1 MSLSQRFDTL
11 RQLWECFGVISGTG
25 DQRQG
30 NNVGDLL
37 ERVRTKAAGGQRRG
51 TNPQTRCGHWW
62 SRIPWDSIA
71 VDGDINFLQ
80 EVLALVAIE
89 VRVPQ
94 VNEDQGDRRAT
105 GWDPKSTRREY

>member
-1 MSLSQRFDTL
+1 MGVGQRFDTL

-37 ERVRTKAAGGQRRG
+37 ECVRTKAAGGQRWG
-51 TNPQTRCGHWW
+51 TDPQTRCSHWW

-71 VDGDINFLQ
+71 VDGDIDFLQ
-80 EVLALVAIE
+80 EVLALFAIE
-89 VRVPQ
+89 FRMPQ
-94 VNEDQGDRRAT
+94 VNEDQVDIRTT
-105 GWDPKSTRREY
+105 GWHR